1 MESVNSRVAVYP
13 GSFDPITM
21 GHIDLIERAL
31 TIFDR
36 VIVAVAN
43 NPRKNPLFPTDM
55 RERLIRESVARFDRV
70 EVTTFSGLL
79 VEHMEQLGVRV
90 LIRGRRAL
98 SDFGYEFQFSHM
110 NKRMSP
116 GIETVFL
123 MTSERYFYISS
134 SIIKEVVRFG
144 GDVSGLVPPPVE
156 SALKSKFGK
165 NSIKTKG

>member
-1 MESVNSRVAVYP
+1 MEDMNGRVAVYP

-43 NPRKNPLFPTDM
+43 NPRKNPLFSTDV
-55 RERLIRESVARFDRV
+55 RERLIRESVAHFERV

-79 VEHMEQLGVRV
+79 VDHMKQLGVRI
-90 LIRGRRAL
+90 LIRGLRAL
-98 SDFGYEFQFSHM
+98 SDFEYEFQFSHM

-156 SALKSKFGK
+156 AALRERFRKS
-165 NSIKTKG
+165 SIKTKD